1 MVTKKITRDYSLEF
15 YLIVFFKILLL
26 FLNIDFA
33 SCYSR
38 CQYRSDVLEIVKV
51 VAEKLFR
58 FVMHDGF

>member
-38 CQYRSDVLEIVKV
+38 YEYRSDVLEIVKV